1 MLNLY
6 LAYLGGRI
14 SGGHIEIHDIRFVHG
29 EDITDTFGQLKQQ
42 WIGDKQGAHLD
53 AYVKLHHID
62 GYQISLSPEPSRGA
76 KLYFVNFGGYHQQRL
91 AELHQFFMVVA
102 DSADQAKQ
110 RAWQKIQLSRNTAW
124 QQTHL
129 DDLKQV
135 DDCFAVSLIDS
146 PYHVH
151 LNYQGEHLSQSQ
163 PLQPDWFGYT
173 KL

>member
-1 MLNLY
+1 MHRLF

-42 WIGDKQGAHLD
+42 WIGNKQGAHLD

-62 GYQISLSPEPSRGA
+62 GYQISLSPEPSHGA

-110 RAWQKIQLSRNTAW
+110 RAWQKIQLSCNTAW

-163 PLQPDWFGYT
+163 PLKPDWFGYT